1 MRLFSLRLCHVVL
14 KALIWVVLVM
24 IPTFSHADDAQSIR
38 AMMKF
43 TETGKWTDAQASAR
57 AAGPLAQ
64 TIYEWFALQRD
75 DGSYEFGRYRDFL
88 AQYGDWPSIRRIRT
102 HAEQGMTADLS
113 STAVLDFFARNDPVT
128 ARGMIMYVR
137 ALTSSGQNERAVE
150 KIAKWFPQANLS
162 NDEQA
167 QFIKVLGDMVD
178 DRVLM
183 KRLDRLLVTEN
194 YGQARLLARTMG
206 AGVIKLAD
214 ARIALAKTA
223 RGAEHQL
230 TMVPREYASDPG
242 LIYERLRWRRKKDQ
256 YEGMASLI
264 LGLPK
269 DFKPYDSRA
278 FSSEQQIAV
287 QSLMNNGEFVEAYQV
302 AVHVTHD
309 DRFAKAQADWQAGF
323 VALVYLKQPGR
334 AFRHFEN
341 LYKSSISPL
350 SRARAAYWSG
360 EASTALGYPDVA
372 RAWYRTAS
380 AYRSNFYGQLAA
392 TKIPSGSQPY
402 RQGPPLASMSEQQE
416 FARNPLVRAAR
427 LFHEAGN
434 DRLTDLFLARIAG
447 VYKGRGPML
456 RLAVDLA
463 NDLNLT
469 TDAVKISRE
478 ASMDGVD
485 FSDYVFPTL
494 AGLSFNGV
502 EPALVYAI
510 IRQESAFD
518 VEAVSGSG
526 ALGLMQLMPRT
537 AKAVAKQEG
546 RKHKNDWLTERP
558 EHNIMVGTAY
568 LRILVRKYK
577 SYGLVAAA
585 YNAGEGRVDSW
596 LKKYGDPRRGEI
608 GLVEWIERIP
618 LYETRNYAQ
627 RVLEGVH
634 VYRRKTGAN
643 LAPDA
648 DPLHLAH

>member
-1 MRLFSLRLCHVVL
+1 ML
-14 KALIWVVLVM
+14 KMVVLVA
-24 IPTFSHADDAQSIR
+24 ILSASTAGARADDAQSIR
-38 AMMKF
+38 SILKLSEA
-43 TETGKWTDAQASAR
+43 GKWTDAQSLGQS
-57 AAGPLAQ
+57 AGPLAQ
-64 TIYEWFALQRD
+64 AIYEWLALQRE
-75 DGSYEFGRYRDFL
+75 DGSYEFSRYRQFL
-88 AQYGDWPSIRRIRT
+88 QDYPDWPYSRRIKT
-102 HAEQGMTADLS
+102 HAERVMTPDLS
-113 STAVLDFFARNDPVT
+113 NQDVITFFAASDPVT
-128 ARGMIMYVR
+128 ARGMILYVN
-137 ALTSSGQNERAVE
+137 ALNKSGQGTLAIE
-150 KIAKWFPQANLS
+150 KVSQWFPRANIS
-162 NDEQA
+162 IDEQT
-167 QFIKVLGDMVD
+167 QFLNALENAIAEKT
-178 DRVLM
+178 RM
-183 KRLDRLLVTEN
+183 KRLDWLLVTGN
-194 YGQARLLARTMG
+194 YTQAKALAKTMG
-206 AGVIKLAD
+206 SGVVKLAD
-214 ARIALAKTA
+214 ARIALAKSS
-223 RGAEHQL
+223 RGAEHLL
-230 TMVPREYASDPG
+230 TTVPREYINDPG

-256 YEGMASLI
+256 YDGMASLI
-264 LGLPK
+264 LSLPG

-278 FSSEQQIAV
+278 FSNEQQIAV
-287 QSLMNNGEFVEAYQV
+287 QALMNDGEFVEAYQV
-302 AVHVTHD
+302 AVRIPHE
-309 DRFAKAQADWQAGF
+309 DRFARAQTDWQAGF

-334 AFRHFEN
+334 AFRHFES

-360 EASTALGYPDVA
+360 EASMALGYPDVA

-392 TKIPSGSQPY
+392 TKIPGGSQPY
-402 RQGPPLASMSEQQE
+402 RQGPPLASMADQQE

-434 DRLTDLFLARIAG
+434 DRMTDLFLARIAG
-447 VYKGRGPML
+447 VYKGKGAML

-463 NDLNLT
+463 NELNRT
-469 TDAVKISRE
+469 TDAIKISRE

-518 VEAVSGSG
+518 VEAESGAG

-546 RKHKNDWLTERP
+546 RKHQNGWLTERP
-558 EHNIMVGTAY
+558 EHNVTIGTAY

-596 LKKYGDPRRGEI
+596 LKKYGDPRKGQI
-608 GLVEWIERIP
+608 GLIEWIERIP

-627 RVLEGVH
+627 RVLEGTY
-634 VYRRKTGAN
+634 VYRRKAGVPV
-643 LAPDA
+643 APDA
-648 DPLHLAH
+648 DPLHLGQ